1 MPINN
6 RELLAALE
14 RVHAEWRRYTHA
26 CVEFLDEHEKNEP
39 KYSGALL
46 YEGLNASFALASVEA
61 VIKDVPSDVR
71 AATVHE
77 YVGPWTAAS
86 GGRDA
91 EANPVEAEAER
102 RIRSE
107 DETEVEPVQ

>member
-14 RVHAEWRRYTHA
+14 RVHAEWSRYTQA
-26 CVEFLDEHEKNEP
+26 CVAFLDEHGEDEP
-39 KYSGALL
+39 KYSGALI
-46 YEGLNASFALASVEA
+46 YECLAASFALSSVE
-61 VIKDVPSDVR
+61 VSIKDVPSDVR

-77 YVGPWTAAS
+77 YVGT
-86 GGRDA
+86 
-91 EANPVEAEAER
+91 NQVEAEAER

>member
-6 RELLAALE
+6 RELLELIAALE
-14 RVHAEWRRYTHA
+14 RVHAEWSRYTHA
-26 CVEFLDEHEKNEP
+26 CVEFLDEHAKNEP

-46 YEGLNASFALASVEA
+46 YECLTASFALASVEVA
-61 VIKDVPSDVR
+61 VKDVPSDVR

-77 YVGPWTAAS
+77 YVGT
-86 GGRDA
+86 
-91 EANPVEAEAER
+91 NPVEAEAER